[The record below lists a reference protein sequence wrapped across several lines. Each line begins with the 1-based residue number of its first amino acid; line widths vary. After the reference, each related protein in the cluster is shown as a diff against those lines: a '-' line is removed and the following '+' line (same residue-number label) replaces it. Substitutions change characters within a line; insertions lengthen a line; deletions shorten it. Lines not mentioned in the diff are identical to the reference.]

1 MATPKKKISK
11 SRRNMRRFSPVYRLD
26 HVELTTSPTS
36 GEVTRPHRVTLATID
51 GYLAEKKRA
60 KSARKTSGKSTGAK
74 A

>member
-11 SRRNMRRFSPVYRLD
+11 SRRNMRRHSPVYRLD
-26 HVELTTSPTS
+26 HVELTTSPTT

-51 GYLAEKKRA
+51 GYLAEKKRT
-60 KSARKTSGKSTGAK
+60 KDARKAGAK

>member
-26 HVELTTSPTS
+26 HVELTTSPTT
-36 GEVTRPHRVTLATID
+36 GEATRPHRVTLATID
-51 GYLAEKKRA
+51 SYVAEKKRA
-60 KSARKTSGKSTGAK
+60 KEARKTSQNSGAK

>member
-26 HVELTTSPTS
+26 HVELTTSS
-36 GEVTRPHRVTLATID
+36 INGEVTRPHRVTMATID
-51 GYLAEKKRA
+51 GYLAEQKRTKA
-60 KSARKTSGKSTGAK
+60 ARKSSSAK